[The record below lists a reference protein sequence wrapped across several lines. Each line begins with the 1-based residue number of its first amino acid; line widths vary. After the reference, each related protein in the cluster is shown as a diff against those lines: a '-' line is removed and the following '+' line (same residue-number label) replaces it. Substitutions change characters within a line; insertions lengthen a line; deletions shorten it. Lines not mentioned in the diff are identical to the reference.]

1 VIYEVER
8 DEGIVIESSR
18 EYSDEEILNYLEP
31 TIAEWF
37 RKKYGSFS
45 PPQRHAIVEIAKRRN
60 ILICS
65 PTGTGKTLAG
75 FLAIIDY
82 LFKLSL
88 RGELEDR
95 VYCLYISPLKA
106 LGNDI
111 QRNLREPLEE
121 ISELAKKKGVELNIR
136 VAVRTGDTPQSE
148 KQKMLKEPPH
158 ILITTPE
165 SASIILNAPKFKER
179 LKALEFVI
187 VDEIHD
193 LADNKRGAHLSIT
206 LERLQHF
213 CEREFT
219 RVGMSATIHP
229 VEEVARF
236 LIGVEERGCI
246 IANVAFEKKVEL
258 RVETP
263 SEDLLGDPDITERM
277 YRRIKELVE
286 SHRGVLVFTNTRS
299 GAERVAYHLSKLL
312 KDEIGAHHSSLSREI
327 RLSVEEALKK
337 GELKAVACSS
347 SLELGIDI
355 GHIELCILIGSPKS
369 TIRLL
374 QRVGRSGHGIEETA
388 KGVILA
394 MDRDDL
400 VECFVLADCAS
411 KRKLDRIQIVGP
423 ALDVLAQQIVGMA
436 LEKRWSV
443 DEAYEVIRR
452 AHPYRNLRKED
463 LLNVLRYLSGAYEHL
478 EERRVYP
485 KIWFDEEEGVFG
497 RRKSSRG
504 IYMTHVGTIPSEV
517 SIDVYLKEPKK
528 WIGKIDEPFLER
540 LSKGDVFV
548 LGGNTYRFVAASDT
562 RVYVEK
568 VEGAPTIP
576 SWIGEMLPLSFDS
589 ACEIGEFRRR
599 AEEMLR
605 RGEFEIESEL
615 LSEEAKRNIEEYFR
629 EQMLFCGMIPHRRRI
644 IVETYEEDGVYSIIV
659 HAIFG
664 RRVIDAIS
672 RALAYLIARKY
683 KTNVSVTIS
692 DNGFILR
699 CTKRVPP
706 EEILSLKSEELREIL
721 RRAVRNTEMFL
732 RRFRHCANR
741 ALMVLRS
748 YRGHQIRIGKQQRS
762 SEFILSSVEKI
773 EGFPVVEETYRE
785 ILEEVMD
792 VKNAERVLEEIERG
806 EIEVVFL
813 KDVIYPSP
821 FAHNLVA
828 LGSSDVVLM
837 ESRRELLLEMHR
849 KVMEYIE
856 ANS

>member
-1 VIYEVER
+1 MGE
-8 DEGIVIESSR
+8 DVIESSR
-18 EYSDEEILNYLEP
+18 EYSDEEIFNHLEP
-31 TIAEWF
+31 IIAEWF

-45 PPQRHAIVEIAKRRN
+45 PPQKHAIVEIAKRRN

-82 LFKLSL
+82 LFKLSKK
-88 RGELEDR
+88 GELEDR

-111 QRNLREPLEE
+111 QRNLREPLRE
-121 ISELAKKKGVELNIR
+121 ISELARERGIELNIR
-136 VAVRTGDTPQSE
+136 IGVRTGDTPQSE
-148 KQKMLKEPPH
+148 RQKMIREPPH

-165 SASIILNAPKFKER
+165 SASIILNAPKFREHLR
-179 LKALEFVI
+179 ALEFVI

-193 LADNKRGAHLSIT
+193 VADNKRGAHLSIT
-206 LERLQHF
+206 LERLQNL
-213 CEREFT
+213 CEKEFT

-229 VEEVARF
+229 PEEIARF
-236 LIGVEERGCI
+236 LIGVEERGCV

-258 RVETP
+258 RVEIP
-263 SEDLLGDPDITERM
+263 SSDLLGDPELTEKM

-286 SHRGVLVFTNTRS
+286 SHRGVLIFTNTRS

-327 RLSVEEALKK
+327 RLGVEEALKEGK
-337 GELKAVACSS
+337 LKAVACSS

-374 QRVGRSGHGIEETA
+374 QRVGRSGHGIEEVA
-388 KGVILA
+388 KGVIIA

-400 VECFVLADCAS
+400 IECFVLADSAV
-411 KRKLDRIQIVGP
+411 KRRLDRIQIIGP
-423 ALDVLAQQIVGMA
+423 ALDVLAQQVVGMA
-436 LEKRWSV
+436 LERRWTV
-443 DEAYEVIRR
+443 DEAYELIRR
-452 AHPYRNLRKED
+452 AYPYRNLKKED
-463 LLNVLRYLSGAYEHL
+463 LLNVLRYLSGSYEHL

-485 KIWFDEEEGVFG
+485 KIWFDEAEGVFG
-497 RRKSSRG
+497 RRRSSRM
-504 IYMTHVGTIPSEV
+504 IYMTHIGTIPSEV
-517 SIDVYLKEPKK
+517 SIDVYLKEPRK
-528 WIGKIDEPFLER
+528 WIGRIDEPFLER
-540 LSKGDVFV
+540 LSKGDIFV
-548 LGGNTYRFVAASDT
+548 LGGNTYRFLSASET

-568 VEGAPTIP
+568 VEGTPTIP

-589 ACEIGEFRRR
+589 ACEVGEFRRR
-599 AEEMLR
+599 AEEMLKKGDFR
-605 RGEFEIESEL
+605 IESEI
-615 LSEEAKRNIEEYFR
+615 LSEDAKKSIEEYLK
-629 EQMLFCGMIPHRRRI
+629 EQIRFCGMIPHRKRI
-644 IVETYEEDGVYSIIV
+644 IVESYEEDGIYHIIV

-664 RRVIDAIS
+664 RRVIDALS
-672 RALAYLIARKY
+672 RALAYLISRKY
-683 KTNVSVTIS
+683 RTNVSVAIS
-692 DNGFILR
+692 DNGFMLR

-706 EEILSLKSEELREIL
+706 EEFLSISSEELRDVL

-762 SEFILSSVEKI
+762 SEFILEMVEKI

-792 VKNAERVLEEIERG
+792 VNNAERVLDEIERG

-813 KDVIYPSP
+813 KDVVYPSP

-828 LGSSDVVLM
+828 LGMSDVVLM

>member
-1 VIYEVER
+1 VIGR
-8 DEGIVIESSR
+8 SK
-18 EYSDEEILNYLEP
+18 EYSDEEILNHLEP

-37 RKKYGSFS
+37 RKKYGFFT
-45 PPQRHAIVEIAKRRN
+45 PPQKHAIIEIARRRN

-65 PTGTGKTLAG
+65 PTGTGKTMAG

-88 RGELEDR
+88 RGELEDK

-111 QRNLREPLEE
+111 QKNLKEPLRE
-121 ISELAKKKGVELNIR
+121 ISELAKKKGIELNIR
-136 VAVRTGDTPQSE
+136 VGVRTGDTPQNE
-148 KQKMLKEPPH
+148 RQKMLREPPH

-165 SASIILNAPKFKER
+165 TASIILNAPKFREHLR
-179 LKALEFVI
+179 ALEFVI

-193 LADNKRGAHLSIT
+193 VADNKRGAHLSIT
-206 LERLQHF
+206 LERLQHL
-213 CEREFT
+213 CEKEFT

-246 IANVAFEKKVEL
+246 IADVAFEKKIEL

-263 SEDLLGDPDITERM
+263 SSDILGDPEITEKM
-277 YRRIKELVE
+277 YKRIKELVE
-286 SHRGVLVFTNTRS
+286 SHRGVLIFTNTRS

-312 KDEIGAHHSSLSREI
+312 KDEVGAHHSSLSREI
-327 RLSVEEALKK
+327 RLSVEEALKEGK
-337 GELKAVACSS
+337 LKAVACSS

-355 GHIELCILIGSPKS
+355 GHIELCILVGSPKS
-369 TIRLL
+369 AIRLL
-374 QRVGRSGHGIEETA
+374 QRVGRSGHGIHETA
-388 KGVILA
+388 KGVIIA

-400 VECFVLADCAS
+400 IECLVLSDCAL
-411 KRKLDRIQIVGP
+411 KKKLDRIQIVGP

-443 DEAYEVIRR
+443 EEAYEVVRK
-452 AHPYRNLRKED
+452 AYPYRNLRKED
-463 LLNVLRYLSGAYEHL
+463 FLNVLRYLSGKYEHL
-478 EERRVYP
+478 EERKVYP
-485 KIWFDEEEGVFG
+485 KVWFDEEEGVFG
-497 RRKSSRG
+497 RRKSSRM

-517 SIDVYLKEPKK
+517 SIDVYLKEPKR

-540 LSKGDVFV
+540 LSKGDIFV
-548 LGGNTYRFVAASDT
+548 LGGNTYRFLSSSDT
-562 RVYVEK
+562 RIYVEK
-568 VEGAPTIP
+568 VEGTPTIP

-589 ACEIGEFRRR
+589 ACEVGEFRRK
-599 AEEMLR
+599 AEEMLK
-605 RGEFEIESEL
+605 RGEFRIESDV
-615 LSEEAKRNIEEYFR
+615 LSGDAKRCIEDYFR
-629 EQMLFCGMIPHRRRI
+629 EQISFCGMIPHRKRI
-644 IVETYEEDGVYSIIV
+644 IVESYEEDGIYNIIV

-672 RALAYLIARKY
+672 RALAYLISRNY
-683 KTNVSVTIS
+683 RTNVSVTIS

-699 CTKRVPP
+699 CTKRVPL
-706 EEILSLKSEELREIL
+706 EEILSLRSSELRGVL
-721 RRAVRNTEMFL
+721 RRAIRNTELFL

-762 SEFILSSVEKI
+762 SEFILSSAERI

-792 VKNAERVLEEIERG
+792 VKNAERVLEEIENG

-828 LGSSDVVLM
+828 LGLSDVVLM

>member
-1 VIYEVER
+1 M
-8 DEGIVIESSR
+8 IESSR
-18 EYSDEEILNYLEP
+18 EYSDEEIFRHLEP
-31 TIAEWF
+31 IVAEWF
-37 RKKYGSFS
+37 RKRYGSFS

-82 LFKLSL
+82 LFKLSK

-111 QRNLREPLEE
+111 QRNLREPLKE
-121 ISELAKKKGVELNIR
+121 ISELARERGIELNIR
-136 VAVRTGDTPQSE
+136 IGVRTGDTPQSE
-148 KQKMLKEPPH
+148 RQKMLREPPH

-165 SASIILNAPKFKER
+165 SASIILNAPKFREHLR
-179 LKALEFVI
+179 ALEFVI

-193 LADNKRGAHLSIT
+193 IADNKRGAHLSIT
-206 LERLQHF
+206 LERLQNF
-213 CEREFT
+213 CEKEFT

-229 VEEVARF
+229 PEEIARF

-263 SEDLLGDPDITERM
+263 SSDLLGDPELTEKM

-286 SHRGVLVFTNTRS
+286 SHRGVLIFTNTRS

-327 RLSVEEALKK
+327 RLSVEEALKEGK
-337 GELKAVACSS
+337 LKAVACSS

-374 QRVGRSGHGIEETA
+374 QRVGRSGHGIEEVA
-388 KGVILA
+388 KGVIIA

-400 VECFVLADCAS
+400 IECFVLADSAM
-411 KRKLDRIQIVGP
+411 KRKLDRIQIIGP

-436 LEKRWSV
+436 LERRWTV
-443 DEAYEVIRR
+443 DEAYEVIRK
-452 AHPYRNLRKED
+452 AYPYRNLKKED
-463 LLNVLRYLSGAYEHL
+463 FLNVLRYLSGSYEHL

-485 KIWFDEEEGVFG
+485 KIWFDENEGVFG
-497 RRKSSRG
+497 RRRSSRM

-540 LSKGDVFV
+540 LSKGDIFV
-548 LGGNTYRFVAASDT
+548 LGGNTYRFLNASET
-562 RVYVEK
+562 RVYVER
-568 VEGAPTIP
+568 VEGTPTIP

-589 ACEIGEFRRR
+589 ACEVGEFRRK
-599 AEEMLR
+599 AEEMIKKGDFR
-605 RGEFEIESEL
+605 IESEI
-615 LSEEAKRNIEEYFR
+615 LSEEAKRNIEEYLK
-629 EQMLFCGMIPHRRRI
+629 EQMMFCGMIPHRKRI
-644 IVETYEEDGVYSIIV
+644 IVESYEEDGIYHIIV

-664 RRVIDAIS
+664 RRVIDALS
-672 RALAYLIARKY
+672 RALAYLISRKY
-683 KTNVSVTIS
+683 RTNVSVAIS
-692 DNGFILR
+692 DNGFMLR

-706 EEILSLKSEELREIL
+706 EEFLSLRSDELRDVL
-721 RRAVRNTEMFL
+721 KRAVRNTEMFL

-741 ALMVLRS
+741 ALMVLKN
-748 YRGHQIRIGKQQRS
+748 YRGHQIKIGKQQRS
-762 SEFILSSVEKI
+762 SEFILEMVEKI
-773 EGFPVVEETYRE
+773 EGFPVIEETYRE

-813 KDVIYPSP
+813 KDVVYPSP

-828 LGSSDVVLM
+828 LGMSDVVLM